1 MKICGAFGYDEL
13 KKIRVANF
21 SSRFFNCFVFILCT
35 NYFKQDFIFYLCNIF
50 KLCYHL
56 PS

>member
-13 KKIRVANF
+13 KKIMVANY

-35 NYFKQDFIFYLCNIF
+35 NYFKKDFFL
-50 KLCYHL
+50 LV
-56 PS
+56 